1 MDPYGFLG
9 KGWKFPLQID
19 RRTGHIATVEHEED
33 IREAIGIILNTY
45 VGERVMRRGFGT
57 RIPDYMFRS
66 LRSGAM
72 DDMASEVQRLLP
84 VQEPRI
90 KDVEVKTI
98 DLSDPQNGRVAFEVS
113 YTVRSTNNRN
123 NHVYPFYMDEG
134 NREESII

>member
-9 KGWKFPLQID
+9 KGWKFPIQID
-19 RRTGHIATVEHEED
+19 KRTGHIATVEYEED
-33 IREAIGIILNTY
+33 IHEAIGIILNTY
-45 VGERVMRRGFGT
+45 MGERVMRKSFGT
-57 RIPDYMFRS
+57 RIPDYMFRP
-66 LRSGAM
+66 LRSGAL
-72 DDMASEVQRLLP
+72 DDMGAEVQRLLQI
-84 VQEPRI
+84 QEPRI

-98 DLSDPQNGRVAFEVS
+98 ELSDPQNGRAAFQIS